1 MKGNMKNYTQNF
13 MPKKSMF
20 FKEEILSDVICIPSQ
35 KPDMERILD
44 LVAWLEVEEYNLIDT
59 ELGYSHEGQIL
70 TGKKLIIEI
79 KIKEKLTYVAN
90 EPTQAAHAAHYEK
103 IKSAFVILPEKYN
116 GKYICDLVRA
126 GRLIITPFVEDV
138 CYRQINSRELHR
150 SLMIFVD
157 VSLC

>member
-1 MKGNMKNYTQNF
+1 MKGDMKKCTQNF

-20 FKEEILSDVICIPSQ
+20 FKEEILSDVICIPNQ

-79 KIKEKLTYVAN
+79 RIKEKLTYVAD
-90 EPTQAAHAAHYEK
+90 EPRQSAHAAHYEK

-116 GKYICDLVRA
+116 DKYICDLVRA

-138 CYRQINSRELHR
+138 CYRQINKRELHR